1 MARVLVIDDDEEIR
15 ALVSAMLER
24 AGHKAELAA
33 NGAEGLRM
41 FGARK
46 PHLVLTD
53 INMPGL
59 DGHDV
64 ISALRVMHDDV
75 PIIAISGG
83 SAVGKEELLLQASRL
98 GASEVI
104 TKPFEFEQLA
114 GAVSRALGLWRTS

>member
-15 ALVSAMLER
+15 VLVAAMLER
-24 AGHKAELAA
+24 AGHKPELASD
-33 NGAEGLRM
+33 GKEGLRK
-41 FGARK
+41 FGERK

-64 ISALRVMHDDV
+64 ISALKVLHADV

-83 SAVGKEELLLQASRL
+83 SEVAMDELLLQASRL
-98 GASEVI
+98 GAAEVI

-114 GAVSRALGLWRTS
+114 GAVSRALGLWRRG

>member
-15 ALVSAMLER
+15 VLVAAMLER
-24 AGHKAELAA
+24 AGHKPELAVD
-33 NGAEGLRM
+33 GKEGLRK
-41 FGARK
+41 FGERK

-64 ISALRVMHDDV
+64 ISALKVLHADV

-83 SAVGKEELLLQASRL
+83 SEIAKDELLLQASRL
-98 GASEVI
+98 GAAEVI

-114 GAVSRALGLWRTS
+114 GAVSRALGLWRRV

>member
-1 MARVLVIDDDEEIR
+1 MARVLVIDDDEDIR
-15 ALVSAMLER
+15 TLVAAMLER
-24 AGHKAELAA
+24 AGHKPEVAA
-33 NGAEGLRM
+33 DGATGLRM
-41 FGARK
+41 FGQSK

-53 INMPGL
+53 ISMPGL

-83 SAVGKEELLLQASRL
+83 SEVAKDELLLQAARL

-104 TKPFEFEQLA
+104 MKPFEFEQLA
-114 GAVSRALGLWRTS
+114 GAVSRALGLWRKS